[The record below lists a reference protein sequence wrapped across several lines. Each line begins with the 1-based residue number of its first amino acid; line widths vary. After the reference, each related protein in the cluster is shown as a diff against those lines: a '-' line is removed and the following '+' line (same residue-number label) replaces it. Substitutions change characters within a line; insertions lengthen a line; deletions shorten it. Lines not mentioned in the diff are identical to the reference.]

1 MMLSFLK
8 KAPFLFFVFSILIVT
23 QISIGYSQ
31 DLSSQIAAQDIF
43 DEFEKR
49 DSVSFVYKDIWFVDM
64 TFDSSILNLNLK
76 VAIKEILKNTDLTS
90 LYIDDLVVIVPS
102 EGSSE
107 ADVLQDGDAFIIGNP
122 HELGKYSKVKV
133 DGYVFD
139 GATREPLIGAIVYK
153 EETGQGVSTD
163 LEGRYS
169 LSLSTGATKLKISY
183 LGYEDTY
190 ANLRVYSPGNV
201 DFDIF
206 ERSLQLEG
214 ATVTAFRKD
223 ANIRNTQMST
233 IKFDPITLKE
243 IPGALG
249 ERDIIKSFTLLPGI
263 QSMGE
268 FGTGFNV
275 RGGDSDQNLIL
286 LEDMPIFN
294 SSHLFGL
301 VSIVNPDMV
310 TGVTLIKAG
319 MPAKYGERASSIV
332 DIRKRGGNPDE
343 TKFRS
348 GLGLLYSR
356 MHLETPLFRK
366 NAFLSLGGRSSYSNW
381 LLSKIPDKDLMNS
394 SANFYDLS
402 GVFSL
407 NIGSK
412 HSLSIFGYQSQDD
425 FLMSGETDH
434 TYISQ
439 IGSVRLNSSLTSS
452 ITSKLTLGI
461 SRYSNLVEQPTEV
474 SPRSAFAMRNS
485 VDYGTVKWNFNI
497 DPNEGNSYSIGL
509 QAVTYN
515 INPGDIEPIGE
526 ESYIVGLDLDE
537 EKAIETA
544 AYASGSFELTPM
556 LNAEIGLR
564 RVLFNL
570 VGPAKVYEYNE
581 TLPRLPQNITDTTFF
596 NRNWE
601 PVWSD
606 FGIEPRVGLRLLLN
620 DNNSLKLSYNRN
632 HQYVGLLSN
641 TAVMSPTDV
650 WRLSNEHTGAL
661 NAHQVAFGYY
671 KLLPDLDI
679 EFNVESYFKHLRNIV
694 EYRDGASILMNPH
707 VETELVS
714 AKGHGYGVE
723 FYLTRKEGDFTG
735 WISYT
740 WSRSFRKTTE
750 EHEIMQVNGN
760 DYFPSSFDKPH
771 SLIVNST
778 YRMTRRWRINA
789 TFTYNTG
796 RPITLPEQ
804 VFNYQGHQP
813 VQYSDRN
820 KYRLPDYHRLD
831 LSISLDENLK
841 LNAKWKGSWTLSILN
856 VYGRKNAYSVFYKK
870 DKPTEENNFRE
881 YSLYKLYIIG
891 RPLPTLT
898 YNFIF

>member
-1 MMLSFLK
+1 MLSLFRKKPFIFL
-8 KAPFLFFVFSILIVT
+8 VILIVLVI
-23 QISIGYSQ
+23 QNSFGYSQ
-31 DLSSQIAAQDIF
+31 GLKSHISAQEIF
-43 DEFEKR
+43 DQIEKR
-49 DSVSFVYKDIWFVDM
+49 DGVTIIYKDSWFVGKE
-64 TFDSSILNLNLK
+64 FDSNILNLSQK
-76 VAIKEILKNTDLTS
+76 AAIEKILKNTDLS
-90 LYIDDLVVIVPS
+90 IIYIDDYLVFVPS
-102 EGSSE
+102 EGLVE
-107 ADVLQDGDAFIIGNP
+107 TDTPQEGDVIIVGNP
-122 HELGKYSKVKV
+122 HELGKYSKVRV
-133 DGYVFD
+133 EGYVFD
-139 GATREPLIGAIVYK
+139 GATREPLIGAIVYE

-169 LSLSTGATKLKISY
+169 LSLSTGETKLKISY

-190 ANLRVYSPGNV
+190 EKLRIYSPGDV

-214 ATVTAFRKD
+214 ATITAFRKD

-233 IKFDPITLKE
+233 IRLDPITLKE

-343 TKFRS
+343 TKFRG

-356 MHLETPLFRK
+356 MHMETPLFNK
-366 NAFLSLGGRSSYSNW
+366 NASLSLGGRSSYSNW

-425 FLMSGETDH
+425 FLMGGETDH
-434 TYISQ
+434 TYKSQ
-439 IGSVRLNSSLTSS
+439 IGSVRLNSSLTPK
-452 ITSKLTLGI
+452 ITSRLTLGI
-461 SRYSNLVEQPTEV
+461 SRYSNLVEQPVEV

-485 VDYGTVKWNFNI
+485 VDYGTVKWNFDI
-497 DPNEGNSYSIGL
+497 DPNEGKSYSLGL

-515 INPGDIEPIGE
+515 INPGDIQPIGE
-526 ESYIVGLDLDE
+526 ESYVVGLNLNN

-544 AYASGSFELTPM
+544 AYASGNFELTPM
-556 LNAEIGLR
+556 LNAEIGVR
-564 RVLFNL
+564 GVWYNL
-570 VGPAKVYEYNE
+570 VGPAKVYEYDTN
-581 TLPRLPQNITDTTFF
+581 LPRLPENIIDTTFF
-596 NRNWE
+596 NKDWE
-601 PVWSD
+601 TVWSD
-606 FGIEPRVGLRLLLN
+606 FGIEPRLGLRLLLN

-661 NAHQVAFGYY
+661 KAHQVALGYY
-671 KLLPDLDI
+671 KLLPDMDV
-679 EFNVESYFKHLRNIV
+679 EFNVESYFKLLRNIV

-707 VETELVS
+707 VETELVG
-714 AKGHGYGVE
+714 AKGYGYGVE
-723 FYLTRKEGDFTG
+723 FYLTKKEGDFTG

-771 SLIVNST
+771 SLILNST
-778 YRMTRRWRINA
+778 YRMTRRWRVNA

-796 RPITLPEQ
+796 RPVTFPEQ